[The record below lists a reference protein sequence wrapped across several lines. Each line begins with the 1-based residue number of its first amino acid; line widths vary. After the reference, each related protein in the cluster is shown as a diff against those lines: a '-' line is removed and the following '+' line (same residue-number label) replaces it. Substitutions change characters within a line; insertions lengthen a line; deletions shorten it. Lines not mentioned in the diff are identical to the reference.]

1 MAAKILIVD
10 DNLESVKLVGL
21 MLERRGYEI
30 AAARS
35 GAQALEKAQS
45 ENPDLVILDIMM
57 PDMEGYEVC
66 RRLRANPT
74 TATLPI
80 IMFTAKTTV
89 SDKVAGFQAG
99 ADDYLTK
106 PVHPEELAS
115 RVEAVLLRS
124 ARRQAAAQL
133 EMKAKI
139 LGFLGSKGGV
149 GTTTL
154 ATNIAVSM
162 IQGPA
167 RGKKVVLADMR
178 SGMAAAAIQLG
189 LRRQVGIA
197 RLLEQP
203 LERIDVKAVEAQLE
217 EHRSG
222 VLVLGGQVEPP
233 GVAAALSPA
242 HAQTIIR
249 QLGTFADY
257 LLLDLGV
264 GLDDTNRRLLPDC
277 QYIVMAV
284 EPQRVSLT
292 LGQALL
298 DALSSSLNL
307 PRHRIKLVLINKAP
321 SATTFTK
328 EAIEGLLQH
337 ELVGVIPP
345 APELAF
351 QSAEQGMPMV
361 VIQPTS
367 LVAHQIRT
375 VAEYLVNV

>member
-1 MAAKILIVD
+1 MTKILIVD
-10 DNLESVKLVGL
+10 DDLESVKLVGL

-66 RRLRANPT
+66 RRLRANPA
-74 TATLPI
+74 TATLPV

-89 SDKVAGFQAG
+89 DDKVAGFQAG

-133 EMKAKI
+133 QMKAKTF
-139 LGFLGSKGGV
+139 GFLGSKGGV
-149 GTTTL
+149 GTTML
-154 ATNIAVSM
+154 AVNIAVSM
-162 IQGPA
+162 TQGLA
-167 RGKKVVLADMR
+167 KGKKVVLADMQ
-178 SGMAAAAIQLG
+178 SGMAATSVQLG
-189 LRRQVGIA
+189 LRRQVGIF

-203 LERIDVKAVEAQLE
+203 LERIDANAVENQLE

-222 VLVLGGQVEPP
+222 IWVLGGQIEPP

-242 HAQTIIR
+242 YAQAIVR
-249 QLGTFADY
+249 QLGAFADY

-264 GLDDTNRRLLPDC
+264 GLGETNRCLLPDC
-277 QYIVMAV
+277 QYIVMTI

-298 DALSSSLNL
+298 DALSGSLNL

-321 SATTFTK
+321 TATTFTK

-351 QSAEQGMPMV
+351 QSVEQGTPMV

>member
-10 DNLESVKLVGL
+10 DDLESVKLVGL

-66 RRLRANPT
+66 RRLRANPI

-89 SDKVAGFQAG
+89 NDKVAGFQAG

-133 EMKAKI
+133 QMKAKT

-149 GTTTL
+149 GTTML
-154 ATNIAVSM
+154 AVNIAVSM

-167 RGKKVVLADMR
+167 RGKRVVLADMR

-222 VLVLGGQVEPP
+222 IWVLGGPIEPP

-242 HAQTIIR
+242 YVQAIIR
-249 QLGTFADY
+249 QLGAFADY

-264 GLDDTNRRLLPDC
+264 GLDETNRRLLPDC
-277 QYIVMAV
+277 QYIVVAI
-284 EPQRVSLT
+284 ELQRVSLT
-292 LGQALL
+292 IGKALL
-298 DALSSSLNL
+298 NAISNSLNL
-307 PRHRIKLVLINKAP
+307 HRHRIKLVLINKAP
-321 SATTFTK
+321 SAITFTK

-351 QSAEQGMPMV
+351 QSVEQGTPMV

-367 LVAHQIRT
+367 LVTHQIRT
-375 VAEYLVNV
+375 IAEYLVNV

>member
-1 MAAKILIVD
+1 
-10 DNLESVKLVGL
+10 
-21 MLERRGYEI
+21 
-30 AAARS
+30 
-35 GAQALEKAQS
+35 
-45 ENPDLVILDIMM
+45 MM

-66 RRLRANPT
+66 RRLRANPA
-74 TATLPI
+74 TATLPV

-124 ARRQAAAQL
+124 ARRQATAQL
-133 EMKAKI
+133 QMKAKTF
-139 LGFLGSKGGV
+139 GFLGSKGGV
-149 GTTTL
+149 GTTML
-154 ATNIAVSM
+154 AVNIAVSM

-167 RGKKVVLADMR
+167 KGKKVVLADMR
-178 SGMAAAAIQLG
+178 SGMAAAAVQLA
-189 LRRQVGIA
+189 LRRQGGIA

-203 LERIDVKAVEAQLE
+203 LERIDANAVENQLE

-222 VLVLGGQVEPP
+222 IWVLGGQIEPP

-242 HAQTIIR
+242 YAQAIVR

-264 GLDDTNRRLLPDC
+264 GLDETNRRLLPDC
-277 QYIVMAV
+277 QYIVMAI

-298 DALSSSLNL
+298 DALSGSLNL

-351 QSAEQGMPMV
+351 QAVEQGTPMV